1 MLFHMKLVAR
11 RAATKSYPVLDDF
24 FLVLSNRQR
33 VRILQLLGK
42 DGPKNVG
49 QISDKL
55 GIQQSAVSHCMQRLR
70 ACHFVEVKQNGK
82 ERIYSINH
90 DTVEP
95 LFNLIAEHVRKYC
108 AKECRHW
115 E

>member
-1 MLFHMKLVAR
+1 MLLRTKR
-11 RAATKSYPVLDDF
+11 RYAVLDDF

-33 VRILQLLGK
+33 VRILQALSSE
-42 DGPKNVG
+42 GPMNVG
-49 QISDKL
+49 QISDEL

-70 ACHFVEVKQNGK
+70 ACHFVAVQQRGK
-82 ERIYSINH
+82 ERVYTINE
-90 DTVEP
+90 DTVRP
-95 LFNLIAEHVRKYC
+95 LFDLIDEHVRKYC